1 MFGSRRAQAATDG
14 EKMGLWGCTQARA
27 FLELEVAGAVASGL
41 AQEGDTHGQRARVL
55 GLSLQVL
62 GWWLWLT
69 PLFVLYRV
77 LGDSF

>member
-1 MFGSRRAQAATDG
+1 MHTSA
-14 EKMGLWGCTQARA
+14 A
-27 FLELEVAGAVASGL
+27 FLELEVAGAVAGGL
-41 AQEGDTHGQRARVL
+41 AQEGDTHGRRARVL

-77 LGDSF
+77 CWVIHFSDMRFNNARF